1 MIHVVNPSLIVHPS
15 DVSPSGASNRGGA
28 SVFLCV
34 FFVCTETF
42 RLTHLSPDPRPPEP
56 LRNETGKEADH
67 QWPWPVGVVERE
79 NLGGEAWRCGRL
91 SRPCGSLM

>member
-34 FFVCTETF
+34 GTEIIHVLGTSF
-42 RLTHLSPDPRPPEP
+42 
-56 LRNETGKEADH
+56 TG
-67 QWPWPVGVVERE
+67 
-79 NLGGEAWRCGRL
+79 
-91 SRPCGSLM
+91 